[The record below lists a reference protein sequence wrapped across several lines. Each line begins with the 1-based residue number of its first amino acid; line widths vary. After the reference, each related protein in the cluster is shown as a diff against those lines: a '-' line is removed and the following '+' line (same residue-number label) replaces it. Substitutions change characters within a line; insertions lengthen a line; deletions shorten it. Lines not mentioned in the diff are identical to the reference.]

1 MSQDRRIETKP
12 SHTAKIVCYM
22 RALSYKEVGEP
33 IANDYLAA
41 HFLSPP
47 VRERIESAENRTQ
60 ILASEVPPANYAYLT
75 ARTRHLDQ
83 LFQQALTDGTEQIVL
98 LGAGYDSRSYR
109 FTKVP
114 DGLRI
119 FEVDAPTT
127 QNAKRRYLQAANIEV
142 PPHLTYIPI
151 DFNLSRLEDVLPLAG
166 YATDK
171 KTLFIWEGV
180 TYYIEAYAVD
190 GTLTFIRDNSAAG
203 SKAAFDYIHD
213 RLLFSDFSDYGSEQA
228 AAAVAEVG
236 EPFIFGLPEGEIAA
250 FLESRGFELTQ
261 HFNPEEMHAAYLDGR
276 FGRIYGFFQNAVATV
291 R

>member
-22 RALSYKEVGEP
+22 RALAYKEVGEP
-33 IANDYLAA
+33 IANDYLAH

-47 VRERIESAENRTQ
+47 LRARIESAENRAQ
-60 ILASEVPPANYAYLT
+60 ILASEVPAANYAYLT

-109 FTKVP
+109 FTNVP
-114 DGLRI
+114 NGFRI

-127 QNAKRRYLQAANIEV
+127 QAAKRRYLQNANIEA

-151 DFNLSRLEDVLPLAG
+151 DFNLNRLEDVLPLAG
-166 YATDK
+166 FAPNK
-171 KTLFIWEGV
+171 QTLFIWEGV

-190 GTLTFIRDNSAAG
+190 GTLAFIRDNSTAG
-203 SKAAFDYIHD
+203 SKVTFDYITD
-213 RLLFSDFSDYGSEQA
+213 RIVFGDYSDYGAQEA
-228 AAAVAEVG
+228 ATAVADAQ
-236 EPFIFGLPEGEIAA
+236 EPFIFGLPEGSVAE
-250 FLESRGFELTQ
+250 FLASRGYELTQ
-261 HFNPEEMHAAYLDGR
+261 HFTPEEFHAAYLDAR
-276 FGRIYGFFQNAVATV
+276 FGRIYGFFQNAVAQV
-291 R
+291 Q